1 MAIKVNWKTLLE
13 VKDNLAITKHMTAD
27 TSVIF
32 VLLLKDGTHQKKT
45 IKFKDF
51 LKFFWFMYDSTKFYV
66 KGLVVTDLSGNI
78 LYRQQQAQTQ
88 INTPSGGSVHIFT
101 RWKSLNEEQKDAYLD
116 ILLAQIYDYTLQ
128 QEPPRNPNNG

>member
-13 VKDNLAITKHMTAD
+13 VKESLATTKNLTAD

-78 LYRQQQAQTQ
+78 LYRQQQAQAQT
-88 INTPSGGSVHIFT
+88 NTPSGGSVHIFT

>member
-13 VKDNLAITKHMTAD
+13 IKEELATTKNLTAD

-66 KGLVVTDLSGNI
+66 KGLVVTDLNGNI
-78 LYRQQQAQTQ
+78 LYRQQQAQIQ
-88 INTPSGGSVHIFT
+88 NALPSSGNTHIFT
-101 RWKSLNEEQKDAYLD
+101 RWNSLNEEQKDAFIS
-116 ILLAQIYDYTLQ
+116 ILLAQIYDYTL
-128 QEPPRNPNNG
+128 RNVNNG